1 MSLMAQAKDMAL
13 QDLNRQLQRVMKELE
28 EGREREARLLR
39 RAEIAEAG
47 EEALASQIWHLEG
60 EAHSRIREVEEASRR
75 RVEELEMKLKMVE
88 TDACTRCRVLEA
100 QLEETK
106 AMEAAL
112 SKRLQAAM
120 HAEEALASRVA
131 ELEAEAYSFM
141 ATERILCRDG
151 RKPDSVTEVSRHEEG
166 RSIEANRDG
175 NLRGQRDIHREKNA
189 ETATLR
195 VGELNHEEKESS
207 RKSSVQ
213 RLLIKQK
220 QQQQRG
226 KEVVVQKLPS
236 LTHLDAWPASSLI
249 SGLA

>member
-1 MSLMAQAKDMAL
+1 
-13 QDLNRQLQRVMKELE
+13 MKELE

-60 EAHSRIREVEEASRR
+60 EAHSRITEVEEASRR
-75 RVEELEMKLKMVE
+75 RVEELETKLKMVE

-100 QLEETK
+100 QLEESK
-106 AMEAAL
+106 AMETAL

-120 HAEEALASRVA
+120 HAEEALASRLA

-141 ATERILCRDG
+141 ATERVLCRDG
-151 RKPDSVTEVSRHEEG
+151 RKPDSAAEVSRHEEG

-175 NLRGQRDIHREKNA
+175 KLRGQREKNV

-195 VGELNHEEKESS
+195 VGEPNYEEKEST
-207 RKSSVQ
+207 RKSAVQ
-213 RLLIKQK
+213 RLLIKQN
-220 QQQQRG
+220 QQQRG
-226 KEVVVQKLPS
+226 KEAVVHKLPS
-236 LTHLDAWPASSLI
+236 LAHLDAWPASSLI